1 MEVDGE
7 EGIKV
12 DSKVSISGNWKER
25 WQFQLVKWRRQRFF
39 YDLNHGKN
47 QGNKDT
53 GFERPEQNPKAR
65 IGGCS

>member
-47 QGNKDT
+47 QGTRTLVLNDPNET
-53 GFERPEQNPKAR
+53 QRPE
-65 IGGCS
+65 